1 MARPAYSDQE
11 RKRIEGEIRRVALEL
26 FGEQGYRAV
35 SLRAI
40 AKKLGWSA
48 PALYR
53 YYDNKESLLAAIRAE
68 GFVEMQQRLGGAA
81 KAASTGRD
89 AAAGAMRA
97 YVQFAAEKP
106 QLYQLMYELD
116 QGTVADLPLVREE
129 RQKAFAEAIA
139 IAERILEEAGATGD
153 ANQMAHLMWIGVHGL
168 TALNVASQLDLGQS
182 YEDLIE
188 PVVQMLMHGIQIKEG
203 GHV

>member
-26 FGEQGYRAV
+26 FGELGYRAV

-68 GFVEMQQRLGGAA
+68 GFVEMQQRLADAA
-81 KAASTGRD
+81 KAAPTGRE

-116 QGTVADLPLVREE
+116 QGTVADLPVVREE

-139 IAERILEEAGATGD
+139 IAERILDEAGVTGD

-182 YEDLIE
+182 HEDLIE